1 MIRWLQERIQLPGYK
16 MSLWQAEHDERAIA
30 YLSTPQLCRLL
41 CFLEDGKLQ
50 LSTTYSSALISSVK
64 LYYFIRTETKLTTSN
79 IDTATQHGVLTRG
92 VDMQSLLVVMGQVFA
107 PQILESRAWPESVKK
122 DLSGHLHKFMASL
135 TESTFE
141 AQRKTVLYLPSGNFL
156 PDVITAAK
164 NKDLVQQL
172 ESIVISWTR
181 QIKEVVNSHDN
192 AYHAEVS
199 GPLEEIQFW
208 RSRTVDLSGISQ
220 QLQRE
225 DVRRVVCVLEAS
237 KSSYLARFESLVKK
251 IQDNSIEA
259 NDNLKF
265 LEHLVAPCE
274 ALASSDPSG
283 A

>member
-1 MIRWLQERIQLPGYK
+1 MIRWLQERVQLSGYK
-16 MSLWQAEHDERAIA
+16 SGLWKAEHDEKAIA

-41 CFLEDGKLQ
+41 CFLKDGKLQ
-50 LSTTYSSALISSVK
+50 LETTCNWAVVSCQK
-64 LYYFIRTETKLTTSN
+64 LYYFIRAETKLTMAN
-79 IDTATQHGVLTRG
+79 IDAMTQHGTLSRG
-92 VDMQSLLVVMGQVFA
+92 MDMQSLLLVMGQVFA
-107 PQILESRAWPESVKK
+107 PQILESHAWPESVKK

-156 PDVITAAK
+156 PDVVTAAK

-208 RSRTVDLSGISQ
+208 RSRTVDLSGISE
-220 QLQRE
+220 QLQRT

-274 ALASSDPSG
+274 ALACSDPSG
-283 A
+283 E

>member
-1 MIRWLQERIQLPGYK
+1 MIRWLQERIQLPGYRIN
-16 MSLWQAEHDERAIA
+16 LWQAEHDEKAIA

-41 CFLEDGKLQ
+41 CFIKDDRLE
-50 LSTTYSSALISSVK
+50 LSTTCSPVLDSCLK
-64 LYYFIRTETKLTTSN
+64 LYFFIRTETKLTPAN
-79 IDTATQHGVLTRG
+79 IDAVTQHGALSRG
-92 VDMQSLLVVMGQVFA
+92 VDMQSLLSVMSEIFA
-107 PQILESRAWPESVKK
+107 PQILGSRAWPESVKK

-156 PDVITAAK
+156 PDVVTAAK

-251 IQDNSIEA
+251 IQDNSVEA

-274 ALASSDPSG
+274 ALANSDPSG

>member
-1 MIRWLQERIQLPGYK
+1 MIRWLQERVQLPGYK
-16 MSLWQAEHDERAIA
+16 TSLWKAEHDEKAIA

-41 CFLEDGKLQ
+41 CFVNDGRLQ
-50 LSTTYSSALISSVK
+50 LATTCNLAALSGQK
-64 LYYFIRTETKLTTSN
+64 LYYFVRPETKLTMAN
-79 IDTATQHGVLTRG
+79 IDAKTQHGTLSRG
-92 VDMQSLLVVMGQVFA
+92 MDMQSLLMVMGQIFA
-107 PQILESRAWPESVKK
+107 PQILESHVWPESVKK

-156 PDVITAAK
+156 PDVVTAAK

-208 RSRTVDLSGISQ
+208 RSRTVDLSGISE
-220 QLQRE
+220 QLRRT

-265 LEHLVAPCE
+265 LEYLVAPCE
-274 ALASSDPSG
+274 ALACSDPSG